1 MDSQLT
7 LSSELRKLVEARI
20 EHTLKGIEDTLQ
32 CIVEHQEL
40 SLKDLKED
48 IKSLEESFNQLS
60 QKWNLEILY
69 TLFLKS
75 TINFSGLKKIL
86 GVNSRTLSDKLKSLK
101 RYGYIERMVELG
113 PPLRVEYTL
122 TKKGRNIVLLALP
135 LLYYSSNLISLKA
148 ASKKQSQLNSSFF
161 GSNNCVELC
170 IQLNDFTE
178 SSLAIAC
185 LMAGQFQLF
194 LSECRKPCTLKFSL
208 CL

>member
-7 LSSELRKLVEARI
+7 LSGELRKLVEARI
-20 EHTLKGIEDTLQ
+20 EHTLKGIEDTLRRIQ
-32 CIVEHQEL
+32 ENKEL

-69 TLFLKS
+69 TLFLKN

-101 RYGYIERMVELG
+101 QYGYVERMVKTG

-122 TKKGRNIVLLALP
+122 TKRGKNIVLLALP
-135 LLYYSSNLISLKA
+135 LLYYSSNLISLE
-148 ASKKQSQLNSSFF
+148 
-161 GSNNCVELC
+161 GC
-170 IQLNDFTE
+170 I
-178 SSLAIAC
+178 
-185 LMAGQFQLF
+185 
-194 LSECRKPCTLKFSL
+194 
-208 CL
+208 